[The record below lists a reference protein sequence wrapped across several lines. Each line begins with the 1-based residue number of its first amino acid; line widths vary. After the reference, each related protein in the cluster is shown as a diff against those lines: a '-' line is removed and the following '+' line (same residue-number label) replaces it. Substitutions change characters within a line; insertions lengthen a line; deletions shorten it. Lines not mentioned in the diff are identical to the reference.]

1 MANPPESDA
10 EIPQWLAG
18 LGLPGLVDLHVHF
31 LPERMLAKIW
41 AYFDQIDEHVGT
53 AWPVYYRHDE
63 AERLRCLR
71 SFGVTAFAPLIYPH
85 KPGMAQWLN
94 SWVADFAAR
103 TPDAVLTAT
112 VYPEP
117 DVAEYTAAALD
128 SGIRCVKAHVQVGG
142 YDPRDPLLDRA
153 WGLIA
158 EAGIPAVVH
167 CGHGPPGKY
176 TGLDVFDEV
185 LRRHPRLTAVL
196 AHAGLPDYIDALSL
210 AGRYPRVY
218 LDTTMVGTAF
228 TERFAPLPADWATRL
243 VDLGDRL
250 VLGTDFP
257 NIPYPYCEQLAA
269 IAGWAAADDRL
280 GDDFLRRV
288 LCDTPARLL
297 GLPPAWTSS
306 GASTGEGNGTTGTTP
321 GSAVQHDSHDAG

>member
-1 MANPPESDA
+1 MVNPPESDA

-18 LGLPGLVDLHVHF
+18 LGLSGLIDLHVHF
-31 LPERMLAKIW
+31 LPERMLAKVW
-41 AYFDQIDEHVGT
+41 TYFDRIGEHART

-63 AERLRCLR
+63 TERLRRLR
-71 SFGVTAFAPLIYPH
+71 SFGVTAFAPLVYPH

-94 SWVADFAAR
+94 SWVADFVAR

-117 DVAEYTAAALD
+117 EVTEYTAVALD
-128 SGIRCVKAHVQVGG
+128 SGVRCIKAHVQVGG

-158 EAGIPAVVH
+158 EAGIPTVVH
-167 CGHGPPGKY
+167 CGHWPPGKY

-196 AHAGLPDYIDALSL
+196 AHAGMPDYTDALSL
-210 AGRYPRVY
+210 AERYPRVH

-228 TERFAPLPADWATRL
+228 TERFAPLPAEWATRL

-269 IAGWAAADDRL
+269 IADWAAADDRL

-297 GLPPAWTSS
+297 DLPRHRRPAEP
-306 GASTGEGNGTTGTTP
+306 AQGEGTAQP
-321 GSAVQHDSHDAG
+321 EQRRGSVVQYDSHDAG